1 MSSDSLHSKHLD
13 QEDLRQTLV
22 WYLAHSSFFASV
34 QCYPITSTNFEINLV
49 YLERFTLPG

>member
-34 QCYPITSTNFEINLV
+34 QCSTPYEIIRNS
-49 YLERFTLPG
+49 FPMI